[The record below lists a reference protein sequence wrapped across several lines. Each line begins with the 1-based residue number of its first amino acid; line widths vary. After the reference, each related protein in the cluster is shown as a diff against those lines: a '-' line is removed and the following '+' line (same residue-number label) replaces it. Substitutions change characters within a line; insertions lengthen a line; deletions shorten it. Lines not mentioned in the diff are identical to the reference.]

1 MSRARPLLLLA
12 AFAVACDGPPP
23 EAPPPAD
30 RDAGST
36 VAPHDAGP
44 RDAGAVGTEPRDGG
58 ERDGGA
64 AVDAAVRDAGPGDA
78 GVTPVDCAAVDDDP
92 DWTLCAQDVLTC
104 EVLFEDGAGCPA
116 VCAALGLEC
125 GGAYENVDGQCAA
138 DYARPALSCTE
149 ASGHGSDYCVC
160 ASNTCTPACAG
171 RACGADGCGGVCG
184 ACPSGETCVDGA
196 CEEGA
201 PEDCTQYPFSAQNLL
216 NEVVGFGSQATGGDP
231 NQVYHVT
238 TLANSGA
245 GSLRNALESNQPYWI
260 VFDVQGQITHPTRV
274 DVRSNK
280 TIDGRGRDI
289 TIEGTLRLED
299 TRNVI
304 ISDVTLTNTL
314 EGRCGQDGD
323 VILVTGDGGTNPAT
337 FSSRDLVFHHL
348 ELFDGGDGLL
358 DLRGASRVTISWNH
372 MHTHKKAMLMWQN
385 RDGQPVPGMRVTFH
399 HNFFD
404 RLTLR
409 GPQFIYGWA
418 HFFNNYHF
426 EWYEYGAGSLGG
438 AQMVS
443 EHNIYEARPGNFCV
457 PACPDPNPC
466 GDNDRV
472 VSKRGLVTDWAE
484 NGAGSARST
493 SDLLLND
500 AEVEERDPTQ
510 VFDATAQ
517 YSYTLETADTA
528 LAQRIRDGAGPRTDY
543 CQTP

>member
-1 MSRARPLLLLA
+1 MRRRLARPLVVVSLFA
-12 AFAVACDGPPP
+12 FACDAPSDSFAVARDGG
-23 EAPPPAD
+23 EAVASHD
-30 RDAGST
+30 AGRDAGET
-36 VAPHDAGP
+36 AAPRDGGPHDAGTAL
-44 RDAGAVGTEPRDGG
+44 DAS
-58 ERDGGA
+58 
-64 AVDAAVRDAGPGDA
+64 VRDAGPGDA
-78 GVTPVDCAAVDDDP
+78 GVVPVDCAAVNDHAA
-92 DWTLCAQDVLTC
+92 WTLCAQDVTTC

-125 GGAYENVDGQCAA
+125 GGAYEDVDGACEA
-138 DYARPALSCTE
+138 DYARPALSCTD
-149 ASGHGSDYCVC
+149 ASGHGSDYCIC
-160 ASNTCTPACAG
+160 TASTCQPACAG
-171 RACGADGCGGVCG
+171 RVCGADGCGGVCG
-184 ACPSGETCVDGA
+184 TCANGETCVDGA
-196 CEEGA
+196 CEDA
-201 PEDCTQYPFSAQNLL
+201 NQEDCTQYPYSAATLL
-216 NEVVGFGSQATGGDP
+216 AERVGYGAQATGGDP
-231 NQVYHVT
+231 TRVYRVT

-245 GSLRNALESNQPYWI
+245 GSLRNALESNEPYWI
-260 VFDVQGQITHPTRV
+260 VFDVEGRITHPTRV

-289 TIEGTLRLED
+289 TIEGTLHLED

-304 ISDVTLTNTL
+304 ISDVALTNTL

-323 VILVTGDGGTNPAT
+323 VILVTGDGTTNPAT
-337 FSSRDLVFHHL
+337 FTSRDLWFHHL
-348 ELFDGGDGLL
+348 ELYDGGDGLL
-358 DLRGASRVTISWNH
+358 DLRGASRVTISWVH

-385 RDGQPVPGMRVTFH
+385 RDGGAVPGMRVTMH
-399 HNFFD
+399 HNFLD

-443 EHNIYEARPGNFCV
+443 EHNVYEARPGNFCV

-472 VSKRGLVTDWAE
+472 VSKRALVSDWAE
-484 NGAGSARST
+484 NGAGSVRST
-493 SDLLLND
+493 NDLLLDD
-500 AEVEERDPTQ
+500 AEVEERNPTQ
-510 VFDATAQ
+510 VFDAAAE

-528 LAQRIRDGAGPRTDY
+528 LAQRIRDGAGPRVDY